1 MAFRPSPLLT
11 LRSAGVQPA
20 FGSWVTAVSPTP
32 GFAQAAY
39 APLTLT
45 LGNAASSG
53 NDASQ
58 MFKAGED
65 AWLINVDGS
74 GAEQVRIAKVTN
86 NTVILGPK
94 TGISTTGRTNPFTEF
109 AHAAGAIGTG
119 NQRVAIRQSHRAVRS
134 AGGGKLAHQSARRVI
149 FAHGIQAIVRDE
161 IISIVQSPRVA
172 HEGMAAVCAR
182 RQEKHL
188 LHDVA
193 GGIDL
198 QQPPGVTFADEG
210 VAIGQPL
217 TGEDFA
223 G

>member
-119 NQRVAIRQSHRAVRS
+119 TFILPKQMTNNVLVTYQDGS
-134 AGGGKLAHQSARRVI
+134 AGPWLYIGSSPLFTVAPNYLVI
-149 FAHGIQAIVRDE
+149 YKIAFAI
-161 IISIVQSPRVA
+161 
-172 HEGMAAVCAR
+172 
-182 RQEKHL
+182 
-188 LHDVA
+188 A
-193 GGIDL
+193 GT
-198 QQPPGVTFADEG
+198 QPPYWNAGLFSPGNPIDSSELFVLGTTGDQYFTTL
-210 VAIGQPL
+210 AI
-217 TGEDFA
+217 D
-223 G
+223 